1 MALLADA
8 LAPHRVWVGQH
19 CADMRDAWRGAS
31 AAAVA
36 WREAQEAGRE
46 LLRVCMRAWREVADG
61 ELAGAARG
69 AQRWQRA
76 GDCAL
81 GRRLAFRT
89 FPAGGGHGPQCMCDA
104 CKAVPRSEWQ
114 ADAWPAVAVLTWLRL
129 VRAGNAW
136 LRRRRARVRATAT
149 RAWWQEQQR
158 ATDRASH
165 VSMAPEAA
173 RDSRAAARP
182 CARQQQLQR
191 LGKASWANHPCSGGC
206 RGGCH
211 TQEQQRAVQA
221 GQAAAHTEAGAREQP
236 GASTL
241 PMECAA
247 AHDDATSDHD
257 GDAAPGGRKSPG
269 AGTPGGASDAASAS
283 GGGSDGSDD
292 SDESEPRDA
301 NHVGRK
307 RRRSENF
314 AAFGNGGALG
324 NSGTAP
330 TRRTRRTDGVL
341 QLRAPARLSLR
352 ERLADGDAR
361 LRHARRRR
369 GDG

>member
-1 MALLADA
+1 
-8 LAPHRVWVGQH
+8 
-19 CADMRDAWRGAS
+19 MRG
-31 AAAVA
+31 
-36 WREAQEAGRE
+36 EAGRE
-46 LLRVCMRAWREVADG
+46 LLRVCVRAWREVADG
-61 ELAGAARG
+61 ALAGAARW

-81 GRRLAFRT
+81 GRRLTFRT
-89 FPAGGGHGPQCMCDA
+89 FPAGSGHGTRCTCDA
-104 CKAVPRSEWQ
+104 CAGVPRSGWQ

-136 LRRRRARVRATAT
+136 LRRRRARVRATVT

-158 ATDRASH
+158 TTDRAPR
-165 VSMAPEAA
+165 VSTAPEAA

-191 LGKASWANHPCSGGC
+191 LGQASWAKHPCSGGC
-206 RGGCH
+206 RGNCH
-211 TQEQQRAVQA
+211 AQEQQHAD
-221 GQAAAHTEAGAREQP
+221 QAATRTEEGDARGQHEQP

-247 AHDDATSDHD
+247 ADDDATHDHD
-257 GDAAPGGRKSPG
+257 GDTTPGGTKRPG
-269 AGTPGGASDAASAS
+269 AGTTDGTSDEASAS
-283 GGGSDGSDD
+283 SDGGDGGDDSDD
-292 SDESEPRDA
+292 SESGGA
-301 NHVGRK
+301 THVGRK
-307 RRRSENF
+307 RRRD
-314 AAFGNGGALG
+314 GGLPGTHTLG
-324 NSGTAP
+324 NSGAALA
-330 TRRTRRTDGVL
+330 RRTRRTDGVL